1 MLVEIAA
8 SRCPPE
14 SGLPLKAVVAS
25 TSTTPSRK
33 GSRVPIRPLFV
44 FLGPVCGLDR
54 SAARATGAA
63 LPLTFNRSVRQSCSC
78 SLASSQVVEAEAF
91 AYVRL
96 APAPDDHRACRV
108 VPDERA

>member
-33 GSRVPIRPLFV
+33 
-44 FLGPVCGLDR
+44 
-54 SAARATGAA
+54 ARES
-63 LPLTFNRSVRQSCSC
+63 PSVHSSCSWAWSVGSIVAPREQPVQH
-78 SLASSQVVEAEAF
+78 SL
-91 AYVRL
+91 
-96 APAPDDHRACRV
+96 
-108 VPDERA
+108 